1 MVYKLYGDMLSPPVR
16 AVYFTLKMLNIEV
29 EFVNVDLLSK
39 ENTDEKFLEVI
50 KYDVIFI
57 IIMKRIPTYFI
68 LSCKKKMF

>member
-16 AVYFTLKMLNIEV
+16 AVCFTLKMLNIEV

-39 ENTDEKFLEVI
+39 ENTDEKFLKVI
-50 KYDVIFI
+50 NDVIFN
-57 IIMKRIPTYFI
+57 IIMKRIPIYFI